1 MVLFSDSLRK
11 LTCFDLIWS
20 SLLWFGFT
28 KFALVWFYQVCF
40 GLVCLGNFTFWKDS
54 RFYLKPF
61 FTSMLKCDN
70 FLKSSQTGIRTK
82 EDTVVY
88 SDEDVVK
95 NVHQDFVIVF
105 GVTFVIIISIIVVVF
120 CLSKLTVRVLQ
131 NRQHIKV
138 NWRTKLTLCNYT
150 CPAEIKRELWLFRWF
165 DRLHR
170 CCVRKWC

>member
-1 MVLFSDSLRK
+1 
-11 LTCFDLIWS
+11 
-20 SLLWFGFT
+20 
-28 KFALVWFYQVCF
+28 
-40 GLVCLGNFTFWKDS
+40 
-54 RFYLKPF
+54 
-61 FTSMLKCDN
+61 MLKCDN

-138 NWRTKLTLCNYT
+138 N
-150 CPAEIKRELWLFRWF
+150 
-165 DRLHR
+165 
-170 CCVRKWC
+170 

>member
-1 MVLFSDSLRK
+1 
-11 LTCFDLIWS
+11 
-20 SLLWFGFT
+20 
-28 KFALVWFYQVCF
+28 
-40 GLVCLGNFTFWKDS
+40 
-54 RFYLKPF
+54 
-61 FTSMLKCDN
+61 MLKCDN
-70 FLKSSQTGIRTK
+70 FLSSQTGIRTK

-138 NWRTKLTLCNYT
+138 N
-150 CPAEIKRELWLFRWF
+150 
-165 DRLHR
+165 
-170 CCVRKWC
+170 